1 MTNSFVEQPITAGQE
16 LTAAWGNHVQTQ
28 ADIIESDLAAG
39 KLAVAASQL
48 TGTIATAR
56 MPEQRRSIWLSAAG
70 GTPTMTN
77 GCAPPSKVELPDN
90 DIMLV
95 SLNFDASTQEHA
107 VWMFVL
113 PDGYAGGAITPVFYW
128 TAASGSGKVVWGIQ
142 GRSLANDEA
151 LDQALGTASEATDTL
166 LAANDV
172 HVVDGYAF
180 TLAGTPA
187 GGELCVIKVYR
198 KAAAAGDTLAVDAKL
213 IGVKLEFGAS
223 YSD

>member
-1 MTNSFVEQPITAGQE
+1 MSNSFVEQTKSPGDK

-28 ADIIESDLAAG
+28 ADVIESDLAAG
-39 KLAVAASQL
+39 NLAVAASQL
-48 TGTIATAR
+48 TGTINAAR
-56 MPEQRRSIWLSAAG
+56 LPAQVRSAYLSAAG
-70 GTPTMTN
+70 GTPTTTA
-77 GCAPPSKVELPDN
+77 GCAPPAKLELPTN

-172 HVVDGYAF
+172 HVVDGSAF

-198 KAAAAGDTLAVDAKL
+198 KAADSGDTLGVDAKL